1 MKITTKQIKKLI
13 SEELGRFM
21 NEAELEEGW
30 AIKSNQKRPGQGA
43 GYGSLKPSK
52 YMTKMD
58 DAGEAHKAVMRGE
71 ELEGWDKYAQLV
83 AEAYKAAP
91 ERDPRAAEAFE
102 RLGHHILANFPKVA
116 SAYKVEFVDGQPYKS
131 AGEMASKMRD
141 TGVMQVSQDFNQSEV
156 FGELENLYFRAV
168 HDYYGHL
175 LARGHEKDPSKIT
188 KFNLEGELRAYNNH
202 IRMLKGSDLVR
213 PVFTEVLGQACHFM
227 YYGFFPDQKVI
238 FMDDMFDHENIGR
251 VKGYQIINGNLVKD
265 NSSEV

>member
-1 MKITTKQIKKLI
+1 MKKLFE
-13 SEELGRFM
+13 SWRRFLH
-21 NEAELEEGW
+21 EQELEEGW
-30 AIKSNQKRPGQGA
+30 AIKSNQPRPPGQGA

-58 DAGEAHKAVMRGE
+58 DAGKAHKAVMKGE

-102 RLGHHILANFPKVA
+102 RLGHHILANFPKLA

-131 AGEMASKMRD
+131 AGEMASKMQD

-175 LARGHEKDPSKIT
+175 QARGFEKDSSKIT
-188 KFNLEGELRAYNNH
+188 RFNLEGELRAYNNH
-202 IRMLKGSDLVR
+202 AKMLKGSPQLKAI
-213 PVFTEVLGQACHFM
+213 FTEVLGQACHFM

-251 VKGYQIINGNLVKD
+251 VKGYEIVNGNLEKV
-265 NSSEV
+265 